1 MFRKAHYLL
10 LQYSNDNIN
19 LMTLVK
25 STVQSV
31 SSSFLLQQLSIAI
44 AGMRC
49 CKCSLYGVIGIL
61 LILNV
66 IFFVSLSLLTLLS
79 VDITEM

>member
-1 MFRKAHYLL
+1 MFRKAHYPLL
-10 LQYSNDNIN
+10 LYSNDNIN

-31 SSSFLLQQLSIAI
+31 SSSFLLQQLALS
-44 AGMRC
+44 GMKC
-49 CKCSLYGVIGIL
+49 SKCSLYGVIGIL

-66 IFFVSLSLLTLLS
+66 IFFVSYPYLQS
-79 VDITEM
+79 